1 MYDTSQR
8 HRPKVYFRESK
19 PEFVATKTDIDKTK
33 TDLGYAEAYAYGV
46 ICSLVLWNA
55 ATVRSNYLEC

>member
-19 PEFVATKTDIDKTK
+19 SEFVATKTDIDKTK

-46 ICSLVLWNA
+46 ICSLVL
-55 ATVRSNYLEC
+55 